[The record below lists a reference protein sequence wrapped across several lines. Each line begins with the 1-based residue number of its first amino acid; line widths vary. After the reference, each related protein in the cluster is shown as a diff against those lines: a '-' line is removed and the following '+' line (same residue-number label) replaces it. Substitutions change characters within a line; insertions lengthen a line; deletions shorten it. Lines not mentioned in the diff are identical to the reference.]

1 MKDKLISKKKVKYL
15 FILLH
20 QMPQL
25 RVIGDIFFF
34 AFNDFNNI

>member
-20 QMPQL
+20 QMPQF
-25 RVIGDIFFF
+25 RVVGDTFLF
-34 AFNDFNNI
+34 AF

>member
-25 RVIGDIFFF
+25 RVVGDTFFF
-34 AFNDFNNI
+34 AFNNFNDI

>member
-25 RVIGDIFFF
+25 RVVGNAFFF
-34 AFNDFNNI
+34 AFNDFNDI